1 MNRLAPR
8 ILRATALVAI
18 ALPACL
24 AHAAPYTANQQAF
37 SDALGSISSPSFP
50 SGPSP
55 VFDTLLLSILSDI
68 PDAELPYIYSQL
80 SADSH
85 GSFTSTLMLSDLGLG
100 SAPLANMRRSMDE
113 GSQQPAL
120 WAQVGAGRQRIDSDG
135 NGAQV
140 RQDQRR
146 SVLGGDLPLAEG
158 WRLGGALGYGEDKLN
173 TSSRDASATT
183 ASDSYSL
190 YGGRDLK
197 LTSSALRFFGGAAY
211 SRHDLSSSRRVAFP
225 DEPEHNKG
233 SYDLTTQQVFG
244 EVALNLP
251 MGKPGY
257 LEPFFGLVLIEQ
269 DSDSFIERG
278 GISAATV
285 EGQSNRL
292 LVSNLGSRGKQ
303 KFSIGG
309 RDLMLAGH
317 VTWRNLQGDLRPEV
331 DLKLAGTNRFTIQGS
346 EMPRNSLL
354 VEVKADYPLTRNV
367 ILDIDYNGAFSS
379 GSNSHFVALNAHWK
393 M

>member
-1 MNRLAPR
+1 MNRLAQR
-8 ILRATALVAI
+8 VARTSTMLALG
-18 ALPACL
+18 LPAFL

-37 SDALGSISSPSFP
+37 SDALGFLSSPSFP
-50 SGPSP
+50 SGPPP

-68 PDAELPYIYSQL
+68 PDADLPYIYSQL

-85 GSFTSTLMLSDLGLG
+85 GSFTSSLMFSDIGLS
-100 SAPLANMRRSMDE
+100 SAPLANMRRSMDDD
-113 GSQQPAL
+113 SQQPSL
-120 WAQVGAGRQRIDSDG
+120 WAQVGAGRQRIDGDG
-135 NGAQV
+135 NGAQM

-146 SVLGGDLPLAEG
+146 SVFGGDLPIAGG

-173 TSSRDASATT
+173 SSSRDASAATIT
-183 ASDSYSL
+183 DSYSL

-197 LTSSALRFFGGAAY
+197 LPSSSLRFFGGAAY

-225 DEPEHNKG
+225 DDPQRNKG

-257 LEPFFGLVLIEQ
+257 LEPFFGLLVIEQ
-269 DSDSFIERG
+269 NSDSFNERG
-278 GISAATV
+278 GISAASV
-285 EGQSNRL
+285 DSQSNRL
-292 LVSNLGSRGKQ
+292 LVSSLGSRGKQ
-303 KFSIGG
+303 KFKVGG
-309 RDLMLAGH
+309 RDLLLAGH
-317 VTWRNLQGDLRPEV
+317 ATWRNLQGDLRPEV
-331 DLKLAGTNRFTIQGS
+331 DLQLAGTNKFTIQGT

-354 VEVKADYPLTRNV
+354 LEVKADYSLTRNV